1 MTARATA
8 VIDAPDLRRYYIAL
22 GLIQPGSGGEIL
34 ARFTLDRP
42 TLQLDDA
49 GRTAAQEHI
58 TIGEHG
64 KREFVLRRQ
73 RQE

>member
-1 MTARATA
+1 MTPRSTSTIAAA
-8 VIDAPDLRRYYIAL
+8 DLRRYYIAL

-42 TLQLDDA
+42 TLRLDDA

-58 TIGEHG
+58 EIGEHG